1 MNVSRETIIAQVD
14 EWARDN
20 IGRDFTFR
28 DFQKEKIIDIVE
40 NIVSKKENHNHTI
53 EAPTGS
59 GKSIMII
66 VSAGVLSHYYSMT
79 SYILCSDLFL
89 FSQYE
94 KFIEDHPNIKFGMLK
109 GQTGNYQCMMN
120 QEDMRNADC
129 RMAQIS
135 WASLF
140 NPDKAVDLGYPCALE
155 CEYVKARKKAVKST
169 VTLMTYQLFLYSMYL
184 DKKSDHG
191 QSAFKQR
198 DIVFCDECHN
208 IPDIIQSKFSPSYNP
223 TTIEKLMTIYYAA
236 VNKNMQLFDDVD
248 CNITSK
254 YTEQELN
261 GKLNDIYFRLGK
273 PDNSKTEDYDIVN
286 ELLKIYEDFGLT
298 ADMLENE
305 IGQAKRKGKI
315 LSKDEIKVYKTIS
328 FYRNQM
334 CYWGD
339 LFRAIGS
346 IANGQDY
353 LLKKID
359 EDEVTKTKNI
369 TFSCVKEDWLIY
381 CYLLSEASWKVMT
394 SATVGGKL
402 AFEENI
408 GTKYTQDGCMKF
420 DRVPSTFDFTKSP
433 VYFLN
438 RYKMSFREKDKSFE
452 SLKPVIFNICKK
464 FEGQRGIIQTGSYE
478 LAKKLM
484 FYAPKEIQDRL
495 LMYNGSKEKISMV
508 NEHKMRD
515 DSILIGPTLAE
526 GVDLPDDLCRFIII
540 LKVPYPNM
548 KDQLVKEKIKLFPLW
563 YNSKTSN
570 SIIQG
575 IGRGVRNN
583 HDYCET
589 YILDACFYNLYLNTK
604 DQYSKELQDR
614 IIIYN

>member
-1 MNVSRETIIAQVD
+1 MDITRETIVTQVED
-14 EWARDN
+14 WTSQY
-20 IGRDFTFR
+20 IGKDFTFR
-28 DFQKEKIIDIVE
+28 EYQKEKIVDIIE
-40 NIVSKKENHNHTI
+40 NIVLTKENHTHVI

-66 VSAGVLSHYYSMT
+66 VSTGVLSYYYKMT

-94 KFIEDHPNIKFGMLK
+94 KFLKDHPSIKFGMLK
-109 GQTGNYQCMMN
+109 GQTGNYNCIIN
-120 QEDMRNADC
+120 NEDMRNADC

-140 NPDKAVDLGYPCALE
+140 NPDKAIDLGYSCALE
-155 CEYVKARKKAVKST
+155 CEYVKQRKTAVKAP

-191 QSAFKQR
+191 QAAFKQR

-223 TTIEKLMTIYYAA
+223 TVIEKLMTIYIASM
-236 VNKNMQLFDDVD
+236 NKSMMLFEDTD
-248 CNITSK
+248 CDIHSK
-254 YTEQELN
+254 YTEADLN
-261 GKLNDIYFRLGK
+261 TKLNDIYFKLCK
-273 PDNSKTEDYDIVN
+273 EDNSKIEDFNTVK
-286 ELLKIYEDFGLT
+286 ELLQIYSDFIIT
-298 ADMLENE
+298 IDTLENE
-305 IGQAKRKGKI
+305 IGQYKRNGKI
-315 LSKDEIKVYKTIS
+315 LGKDEIKVYKTLS
-328 FYRNQM
+328 FFRNQM

-339 LFRAIGS
+339 LFRAIESLDKGE
-346 IANGQDY
+346 DY

-359 EDEVTKTKNI
+359 TNEDGVKNI

-408 GTKYTQDGCMKF
+408 GTKYTFEKCMKF
-420 DRVPSTFDFTKSP
+420 DVVPSTFDFTKSP

-438 RYKMSFREKDKSFE
+438 RYKMNFKEKDKSFE
-452 SLKPVIFNICKK
+452 SLKEVVFNICRK
-464 FEGQRGIIQTGSYE
+464 FKGQRGIIQTGTYDI
-478 LAKKLM
+478 AKKLM
-484 FYAPKEIQDRL
+484 FYAPKDIQDRM
-495 LMYNGSKEKISMV
+495 LMYNGSKEKINAV
-508 NEHKMRD
+508 NEHKMSED
-515 DSILIGPTLAE
+515 TILVGPTLAE

-540 LKVPYPNM
+540 MKVPYPNI
-548 KDQLVKEKIKLFPLW
+548 KDKLVSEKIKLFPLW

-570 SIIQG
+570 AIIQG
-575 IGRGVRNN
+575 IGRGVRNE

-589 YILDACFYNLYLNTK
+589 YILDACFYNLYINTK
-604 DQYSKELQDR
+604 DQYSKELQNR
-614 IIIYN
+614 ILIYN